1 MRKQKGESM
10 ELHQKEKPNDQGDFR
25 LTRKTGL
32 AHFCAAFR
40 YSMAGLRLA
49 VHETAVR
56 HELCL
61 GVVHF
66 VALAFV
72 DLGWLVGLVLSAFWA
87 FVVVIELLN
96 TAIEAVVDLA
106 SPRYHELAGRAK
118 DLGSAAVLLALT
130 IFFCSWATAIVMLFT
145 R

>member
-1 MRKQKGESM
+1 M
-10 ELHQKEKPNDQGDFR
+10 ELYDKERHNDQGDFH

-40 YSMAGLRLA
+40 YSMAGLRSA

-56 HELCL
+56 HELYL
-61 GVVHF
+61 GAIHF
-66 VALAFV
+66 AALTFV
-72 DLGWLVGLVLSAFWA
+72 DLGWLVSLVLSAFWA
-87 FVVVIELLN
+87 FVVVVELLN
-96 TAIEAVVDLA
+96 TAIEVVVDLA

-118 DLGSAAVLLALT
+118 DLGSAAVFLALT
-130 IFFCSWATAIVMLFT
+130 IFFCSWATAIVVLFT

>member
-1 MRKQKGESM
+1 MKF
-10 ELHQKEKPNDQGDFR
+10 HDKEEPNDQGDFC

-56 HELCL
+56 HELYL
-61 GVVHF
+61 GAIHF
-66 VALAFV
+66 AALAFV

-87 FVVVIELLN
+87 FVVVVELLN

-118 DLGSAAVLLALT
+118 DLGSAAVFLALT
-130 IFFCSWATAIVMLFT
+130 IFFCSWAAAMVVMFL